1 MQRRAARRETDYNS
15 EGRLVCLDTM
25 LMNRAPRSH
34 CLAGVQAAR
43 HGGWLGLALLA
54 LCLRHDAAA
63 QGGETRQRGQMVQEI
78 AAMPGIEVAASID
91 KRVLAVMNKVPRH
104 EFVPE
109 GQKPYA
115 YENRPLPI
123 GHGQTISQPYIV
135 AAMTELMN
143 LGPGDIVLEIGT
155 GSGYQAAV
163 LAELARAVYTIEIVE
178 PLAKQATELLR
189 RLGYATVQT
198 RTGDGYFGWP
208 EAGPF
213 DAIIVTAAA
222 GHVPP
227 HLLRQ
232 LKPGGRMVVP
242 IGAPFTTQQ
251 LMLVE
256 KGGDGTVKT
265 RQIMPV
271 RFVPLTGSR

>member
-1 MQRRAARRETDYNS
+1 
-15 EGRLVCLDTM
+15 M
-25 LMNRAPRSH
+25 LMNKAPRSR
-34 CLAGVQAAR
+34 CLARVQAAGR
-43 HGGWLGLALLA
+43 GGWLVLALLA
-54 LCLRHDAAA
+54 LCLRHSAAA
-63 QGGETRQRGQMVQEI
+63 QDDETRQRGQMVQEI
-78 AAMPGIEVAASID
+78 AAMPGIEAAAGID

-104 EFVPE
+104 EFVPA

-143 LGPGDIVLEIGT
+143 LRPGDVVLEIGT

-163 LAELARAVYTIEIVE
+163 LAELAQAVYTIEIVE
-178 PLAKQATELLR
+178 PLARQATEQLR

-208 EAGPF
+208 EVGLF
-213 DAIIVTAAA
+213 DAIMVTAAA
-222 GHVPP
+222 GHIPP
-227 HLLRQ
+227 PLLRQ

-251 LMLVE
+251 LMLIE
-256 KGGDGTVKT
+256 KGSDGTVKT
-265 RQIMPV
+265 RQVMPV
-271 RFVPLTGSR
+271 RFVPLTGRR